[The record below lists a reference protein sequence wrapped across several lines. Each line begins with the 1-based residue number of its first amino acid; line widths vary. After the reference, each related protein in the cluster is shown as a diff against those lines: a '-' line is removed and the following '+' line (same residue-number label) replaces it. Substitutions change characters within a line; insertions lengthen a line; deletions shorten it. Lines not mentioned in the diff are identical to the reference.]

1 MRASLHRL
9 SPSLLV
15 LSLVVSLGC
24 DGGPAQTRTEAARQ
38 PGAGSSPRGDR
49 SAAAADPAPAAQ
61 VPATVEEALEV
72 LANDGGDDI
81 PLKTVIGGNNDRPQM
96 GIFALTPEAA
106 AEVDAKMGDLKA
118 AYDHAQKVATRS
130 WAGDR
135 TFCED
140 AVRQIIGY
148 YAVDGMIDDE
158 KRATWK
164 TASFEDLKAKHFTAI
179 LERHEMMYD
188 KNEPEVCARTLET
201 FVEALRFVT
210 TEDLEVRN
218 FGF

>member
-1 MRASLHRL
+1 MRRLPHRL
-9 SPSLLV
+9 SPSLLI
-15 LSLVVSLGC
+15 LSLIASAAC
-24 DGGPAQTRTEAARQ
+24 DGGPAQTRSEDPKRPAAD
-38 PGAGSSPRGDR
+38 PPRADPPP
-49 SAAAADPAPAAQ
+49 AATTDPAPAAK

-81 PLKTVIGGNNDRPQM
+81 PPKTVIGGNNDRPQM
-96 GIFALTPEAA
+96 GIFALAPEAA

-118 AYDHAQKVATRS
+118 AYEHAQKVATRS

-148 YAVDGMIDDE
+148 YAVDGMLDD
-158 KRATWK
+158 KQRATWK
-164 TASFEDLKAKHFTAI
+164 TASFERLKAEHLDAI
-179 LERHEMMYD
+179 VERHEMMYE
-188 KNEPEVCARTLET
+188 KKEPEVCARTLET

-218 FGF
+218 FGY